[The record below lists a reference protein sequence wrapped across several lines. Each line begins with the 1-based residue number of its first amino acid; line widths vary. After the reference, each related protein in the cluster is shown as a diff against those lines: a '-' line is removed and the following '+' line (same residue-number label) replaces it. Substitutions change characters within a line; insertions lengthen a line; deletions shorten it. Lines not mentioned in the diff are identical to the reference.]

1 MGRVFALT
9 VCILAAFA
17 LFYSDARTPAPAP
30 ADAPADSFSA
40 GRAMVDDAAMAQI
53 PHPLGSLAN
62 AAVRD
67 YLMRRMAGLGLS
79 PQIQTA
85 QSQRVLAGGGK
96 RHFAGSIV
104 EGGDVHNVIGVLP
117 GRSTE
122 LPALVLMAH
131 YDSVPGS
138 PGAADDIAGVSAAL
152 EIVRAIEAK
161 GMPERDVI
169 VLMTEGEEAG
179 LLGAQAFFD
188 QSPLAPH
195 AGFVINLESRGGG
208 GRAVMFQTGPDNGQ
222 VVDLYRHTAISPVSN
237 SLTDFIYQIL
247 PNDTDFSVSLEKHL
261 PGLNYAFIGRQFD
274 YHSPS
279 STVAALDRGA
289 VQSLGDQA
297 LGPARTIAFA
307 TVLPAAAPSAVY
319 GTLPGGLLV
328 AYPAWAGWLI
338 LLVVAG
344 LIAVSAMAA
353 RRHEPLRI
361 VDVAKGAGGG
371 LLLIAA
377 GAVVFHL
384 VRHATGQSFGWIGG
398 RGLLARFPHYEIA
411 MAFAGLAVIGFV
423 IAGLSRGDTGVRGAV
438 MSLLAGLAASLFGGF
453 DLFGLELGAVSAVL
467 AFLLLRHPAHRAASW
482 IGLMLLTLA
491 GAVVLQA
498 MQPQASLILVWPLAA
513 AAACA
518 ALTGA
523 GTAEGPL
530 GGIGRVLAFLI
541 TILGLAWVGGFF
553 HTLLQ
558 GLDVPEALG
567 AVLLLAALLLWPIAW
582 RADPHDRPWITAS
595 DTLLVV
601 ALCMALWEHWTSP
614 WSARHPRADM
624 PLYVV
629 DQTGGGAYRFS
640 PFKPDRWVASIL
652 KADGGSIVRR
662 AFPGISANGGPRE
675 GWAAPARAAGAP
687 PVVISVIRGR
697 DGVVTIKAPV
707 PADGRLDLQLRTSAE
722 VSDARIDG
730 RPAAILAKAGDWTR
744 MVWQAAPE
752 GVSVSFKPAA
762 PGAVEIRYAEWIPAW
777 PAGAAPLPAPP
788 RNAMAWSY
796 AGATVVTGAQKVA
809 W

>member
-1 MGRVFALT
+1 MTDTRMLPVALVVWAVAT
-9 VCILAAFA
+9 VGLAWGWQFSWLLGVLAVATALVLAFRS
-17 LFYSDARTPAPAP
+17 LRW
-30 ADAPADSFSA
+30 
-40 GRAMVDDAAMAQI
+40 R
-53 PHPLGSLAN
+53 PHAVLVVALGSLATWWIAMVIHASASDPLRQQAEHGAIVTLRVEVSERPKPLRTQGFGSRQGGTDRVLVPAGDIVVLAQASGWADLLPGQSLTVTGR
-62 AAVRD
+62 AAPARGGDLTVAVVQARGSPTEVTPAPVWQRAAAA
-67 YLMRRMAGLGLS
+67 LRSGLRRASAVLPEEQAGLVPGLVVGDTTNLS
-79 PQIQTA
+79 P
-85 QSQRVLAGGGK
+85 RVSDE
-96 RHFAGSIV
+96 F
-104 EGGDVHNVIGVLP
+104 
-117 GRSTE
+117 
-122 LPALVLMAH
+122 
-131 YDSVPGS
+131 
-138 PGAADDIAGVSAAL
+138 
-152 EIVRAIEAK
+152 
-161 GMPERDVI
+161 
-169 VLMTEGEEAG
+169 
-179 LLGAQAFFD
+179 
-188 QSPLAPH
+188 
-195 AGFVINLESRGGG
+195 
-208 GRAVMFQTGPDNGQ
+208 
-222 VVDLYRHTAISPVSN
+222 
-237 SLTDFIYQIL
+237 
-247 PNDTDFSVSLEKHL
+247 
-261 PGLNYAFIGRQFD
+261 
-274 YHSPS
+274 
-279 STVAALDRGA
+279 TVAGM
-289 VQSLGDQA
+289 
-297 LGPARTIAFA
+297 TH
-307 TVLPAAAPSAVY
+307 
-319 GTLPGGLLV
+319 LL
-328 AYPAWAGWLI
+328 
-338 LLVVAG
+338 
-344 LIAVSAMAA
+344 AVSGANLA
-353 RRHEPLRI
+353 I
-361 VDVAKGAGGG
+361 V
-371 LLLIAA
+371 A
-377 GAVVFHL
+377 GAVLFTIRL
-384 VRHATGQSFGWIGG
+384 LGWGPRVAG
-398 RGLLARFPHYEIA
+398 VG
-411 MAFAGLAVIGFV
+411 AGLAVIGFV